1 MVTSYFDPLTLLIY
15 AVGAVIGLIGG
26 IKVYQKFSS
35 GDPDTSKTA
44 ASWFGALYFSDCQCY
59 GIALILPV
67 TAMAAYNINKGVD
80 ARVEFH
86 GLRAQYLYLF
96 AGGLLG
102 LFLLF
107 VAMYLAGL
115 SAGVCIFVCGAAG
128 AALVWGV
135 FRLNSRYGQYGMMKL
150 LAGLRRRAAS
160 FAAAE

>member
-1 MVTSYFDPLTLLIY
+1 
-15 AVGAVIGLIGG
+15 
-26 IKVYQKFSS
+26 
-35 GDPDTSKTA
+35 
-44 ASWFGALYFSDCQCY
+44 
-59 GIALILPV
+59 
-67 TAMAAYNINKGVD
+67 MAAYNINKGVD

-107 VAMYLAGL
+107 VVLHLAGL
-115 SAGVCIFVCGAAG
+115 SAGVCIFVCGTAG

-150 LAGLRRRAAS
+150 LAGRRLPRRIIRRRRIGRLVRITNHSDDHAGNA
-160 FAAAE
+160 

>member
-1 MVTSYFDPLTLLIY
+1 
-15 AVGAVIGLIGG
+15 
-26 IKVYQKFSS
+26 
-35 GDPDTSKTA
+35 
-44 ASWFGALYFSDCQCY
+44 
-59 GIALILPV
+59 
-67 TAMAAYNINKGVD
+67 MAAYNINKGVD

-115 SAGVCIFVCGAAG
+115 FAGVCIFVCGAAG

-150 LAGLRRRAAS
+150 LAGLRLPRRIIRRRRIGRLIRITNHFDDHAGNA
-160 FAAAE
+160 

>member
-1 MVTSYFDPLTLLIY
+1 
-15 AVGAVIGLIGG
+15 
-26 IKVYQKFSS
+26 
-35 GDPDTSKTA
+35 
-44 ASWFGALYFSDCQCY
+44 
-59 GIALILPV
+59 
-67 TAMAAYNINKGVD
+67 MAAYNINKGVN

-115 SAGVCIFVCGAAG
+115 SAGVCIFVCSAAG

-150 LAGLRRRAAS
+150 LAGLRLPRRIIRRRRIGRLIRITNHFDDHAGERLKPYRWRAVFRFWLS
-160 FAAAE
+160 SRAVSSARTATLPSLSG

>member
-1 MVTSYFDPLTLLIY
+1 MVRR
-15 AVGAVIGLIGG
+15 
-26 IKVYQKFSS
+26 
-35 GDPDTSKTA
+35 
-44 ASWFGALYFSDCQCY
+44 LYFSDCQCY

-67 TAMAAYNINKGVD
+67 TAMAAYNINKGVN

-150 LAGLRRRAAS
+150 LARLRLPRRIIRRRRIGRLIRITNHFDDHAGNA
-160 FAAAE
+160 